1 MIKDSS
7 RLGYVDCLHFMGLY
21 PSSFSGSVWK
31 AHHHFLLKLNHPGSV
46 KSTESRPYSQGTHLQ
61 EWRGI
66 PRWCFSALPSPS
78 LTVLCNAVQFKSVS
92 VRRASVLFEIKLCRG
107 VKETW
112 ILITYYLEIITLWK
126 QPRSNMVECLKINK
140 ESFCWAWKRHVFS
153 NDEILPIL
161 QIYT

>member
-1 MIKDSS
+1 MVKDSS
-7 RLGYVDCLHFMGLY
+7 RLGYVDRLHFMGLY

-46 KSTESRPYSQGTHLQ
+46 KSTDQDPTA
-61 EWRGI
+61 RGHI
-66 PRWCFSALPSPS
+66 CRSGEAFLDDAFLLYIVPPWQFYVMQFS
-78 LTVLCNAVQFKSVS
+78 KSVS

-107 VKETW
+107 VRETW
-112 ILITYYLEIITLWK
+112 IPITYYLEIITLWK
-126 QPRSNMVECLKINK
+126 QPRNNMVECLKINK